1 MSDLDIEWALSA
13 ARGNLVP
20 SYEQRES
27 IQRAVAQL
35 QHRLES
41 QQDLENTE
49 VDDLPRQIAVF
60 SSLLAHIRRLPP
72 EILGTIMSDL
82 DIEWA
87 LSAAR
92 ENLIPSDE
100 QRASI
105 EQAVAQLQHHLESQ
119 EDFENTHDL
128 RRQIAV
134 FSSLLAPIRRLP
146 PEILS
151 QIWIQPSLDTPAP
164 RSSYIRLPRFSGRG
178 TNPVPA
184 VSFHWRAIAVSTPKF
199 WASFYVDLLGTDNT
213 ARLLELYLERHFEFV
228 SDLGSL
234 APTHKYQNV
243 FNFLNPRFALSKSG
257 AEFGMFHL
265 IRVFDSKLCK
275 EAKTIKLED
284 KPSPW
289 KPAAEQEHW
298 KAKTHTESTELRY
311 IRRRRA
317 GSAYDEDDKTSIDI
331 SDLGGGRIHPSI
343 LKQLI
348 QLGKMALDSVVSW
361 FFSPVV
367 VLANPGTF
375 AGPRDLGSHCR
386 SAVDMAQIDTV
397 LNPMLS
403 NHPPHRWFS
412 LRAGKVI
419 HGKEESSKAPVRFGI
434 RDFAHASGSVYKTGE
449 WSARSLVRFGDRHLD
464 VFLKVA
470 LEPIAILVP

>member
-92 ENLIPSDE
+92 ENLVPSDE

-178 TNPVPA
+178 TNPVLA

-213 ARLLELYLERHFEFV
+213 ARLLELYLER
-228 SDLGSL
+228 SKQCL
-234 APTHKYQNV
+234 
-243 FNFLNPRFALSKSG
+243 LS
-257 AEFGMFHL
+257 
-265 IRVFDSKLCK
+265 IR
-275 EAKTIKLED
+275 
-284 KPSPW
+284 
-289 KPAAEQEHW
+289 
-298 KAKTHTESTELRY
+298 
-311 IRRRRA
+311 
-317 GSAYDEDDKTSIDI
+317 I
-331 SDLGGGRIHPSI
+331 SGGGPVHPSI

-348 QLGKMALDSVVSW
+348 DSSERWVWIRLSSSHLSLFSPIRGRLQALVALDLIVYNGNAHQEKATW
-361 FFSPVV
+361 
-367 VLANPGTF
+367 
-375 AGPRDLGSHCR
+375 LGSTPE
-386 SAVDMAQIDTV
+386 SPEAQ
-397 LNPMLS
+397 
-403 NHPPHRWFS
+403 
-412 LRAGKVI
+412 
-419 HGKEESSKAPVRFGI
+419 
-434 RDFAHASGSVYKTGE
+434 
-449 WSARSLVRFGDRHLD
+449 
-464 VFLKVA
+464 
-470 LEPIAILVP
+470 